1 MLLISSILVVV
12 AAAVAVVVA
21 VVVAMVFVLFSLFF
35 SISIE
40 AAHRQSVVSNKANE
54 RFRIVSLS
62 RSTITPPP
70 TITLLFSS

>member
-1 MLLISSILVVV
+1 VVVVVVVVV
-12 AAAVAVVVA
+12 AAVVE
-21 VVVAMVFVLFSLFF
+21 AMVFVLFSLFF
-35 SISIE
+35 SIAIE

-62 RSTITPPP
+62 RSITTPP